1 MGAPLSDLVG
11 EPEAPDFEA
20 LSLVLVT
27 PSVLVASPELVD
39 LEGAAVVEEP
49 TPVEPPAPSV
59 EEAVGTAPVD
69 CETVGRLM
77 ALDSCEK

>member
-1 MGAPLSDLVG
+1 MSELVG

-27 PSVLVASPELVD
+27 PSVLVEAPPELVD

-69 CETVGRLM
+69 CETVGRVM